1 MLGSEIP
8 IFDSWNPDPMSLLS
22 FPFIY
27 HWGARPSSSRTLRF
41 YFPHLKPNRLSWPK
55 MSDDKVV
62 EQNSES
68 EVISEEQYVDTCFI
82 VIYNP
87 FLIRSCVEELRGS
100 QRKGKG

>member
-1 MLGSEIP
+1 
-8 IFDSWNPDPMSLLS
+8 
-22 FPFIY
+22 
-27 HWGARPSSSRTLRF
+27 
-41 YFPHLKPNRLSWPK
+41 
-55 MSDDKVV
+55 MSDNKVV

-87 FLIRSCVEELRGS
+87 FLIQSCVEELGGS